1 MTITDMRTVTP
12 LDTWRRMAKKAV
24 KEQLRAYRDGT
35 RKHEVMS
42 LMAKPL
48 TNDDID
54 NIVAWFSS
62 LKLSVE
68 PVR

>member
-54 NIVAWFSS
+54 NIAAWFSS